1 MRDSNSD
8 IGFKW
13 FSRSPLFRNLVL
25 IWRLESNLALIHHF
39 RLGLEA
45 VWLGH
50 GTPTL
55 VSPMSVSMIINFRIG
70 IACTLGLIA
79 LAACVEE
86 SALPAVS
93 LTPRLSE
100 IEQVSDFQLALNR
113 HDIAL
118 ALPPKGKAIVV
129 NVPAFELIA
138 FEDAEPVLRSRV
150 IAGSRRNPTPLIDTY
165 TSTVRFRP
173 SWRPT
178 PEMVASGE
186 YVDKRWPPGR
196 KNPLGLAAIRL
207 EPGLLVYL
215 HDTNRRNLFEK
226 GMRALSHGCIRVQ
239 RWDEVIAWLLDIDLD
254 TVHRHANGR
263 KTFDIPTDPV
273 PVMIRYLTTFPGD
286 DRQLEVFDDIYGRE
300 VKLAD
305 AQIVP
310 QAASLHTAEKC
321 LPPDAGE

>member
-1 MRDSNSD
+1 
-8 IGFKW
+8 
-13 FSRSPLFRNLVL
+13 
-25 IWRLESNLALIHHF
+25 
-39 RLGLEA
+39 
-45 VWLGH
+45 
-50 GTPTL
+50 
-55 VSPMSVSMIINFRIG
+55 MIINFRIG
-70 IACTLGLIA
+70 IACALGLIA

-86 SALPAVS
+86 SALSIAES
-93 LTPRLSE
+93 TPRLSE
-100 IEQVSDFQLALNR
+100 VEQASDFQLALNR

-118 ALPPKGKAIVV
+118 SLPPKGKAIVV

-150 IAGSRRNPTPLIDTY
+150 IAGSWRNPTPLIDTY

-178 PEMVASGE
+178 PKMVASGE

-226 GMRALSHGCIRVQ
+226 DMRALSHGCIRVQ

-254 TVHRHANGR
+254 TVHPYANGR
-263 KTFDIPTDPV
+263 KTFDISTDPV

-310 QAASLHTAEKC
+310 QSASLHTAEKC